1 MGSAGDADKA
11 EVVWVQSVV
20 PQVSAELEEAVA
32 VWGPLRVWDA
42 VDHKTACTGR
52 D

>member
-1 MGSAGDADKA
+1 MGSAGDAEEA

-32 VWGPLRVWDA
+32 VRGPLRVWDA
-42 VDHKTACTGR
+42 VDHKTVCTGR